1 MKKQGKT
8 RGIQLAAMA
17 ALLMLA
23 NFAGNAQTRKLTINL
38 RGVYESKI
46 TLSPFNGVRVEKA
59 LGATDV
65 VKPGDV
71 VDFDIPVSNL
81 PGEFLIRFDY
91 RAKESDS
98 PYPSELQLY
107 INKEDITVDAH
118 PLYLNGDSLRLGND
132 LENRAWF
139 AFQKKSMEERQQMG
153 LLQQLLA
160 QYDQRQSVVWNDA
173 EKALEDRR
181 IKYNKWID
189 QQKLTDRG
197 LYVSHLYSFQRL
209 NAVNWKASSDE
220 QMRTQANAWF
230 NNFDVNDTLA
240 LRSRQMN
247 EFIGG
252 FVGLYG
258 QRATT
263 EALRD
268 SLFTE
273 AGRLA
278 CNQVSGGNPK
288 VYGWLVD
295 YFYNGF
301 ETYNITRGLEMLE
314 KFSADPRCRTSR
326 KAEIA
331 RRTEGIK
338 KLVPGVKVNNI
349 LVHNFDDLEET
360 IKVDSCKK
368 NYRLLVFYESDCG
381 HCIDLLAGLL
391 KWYKTPENQV
401 WLDVV
406 SIALDRTREA
416 WEPAFTANA
425 FPWTDRYA
433 PEGINSK
440 AAADYYVLSAP
451 YMYLVD
457 NNGILLSIPNT
468 IEELDGI
475 IKGK

>member
-1 MKKQGKT
+1 MKRNEKLNWILT
-8 RGIQLAAMA
+8 AVLAVFVLTAN
-17 ALLMLA
+17 LA
-23 NFAGNAQTRKLTINL
+23 GATEIRKLTIKL

-46 TLSPFNGVRVEKA
+46 TLSPFNGVRVAKA
-59 LGATDV
+59 LSEISGVTS
-65 VKPGDV
+65 GDA

-91 RAKESDS
+91 KAKETDS

-107 INKEDITVDAH
+107 INNENITVDAH
-118 PLYLNGDSLRLGND
+118 PMYMNGDSLRLTND
-132 LENRAWF
+132 RENRAWF

-160 QYDQRQSVVWNDA
+160 QYNQRESTVWHEA
-173 EKALEDRR
+173 ETALEKRR
-181 IKYNKWID
+181 VIYNKWID
-189 QQKLTDRG
+189 QQIIADRD
-197 LYVSHLYSFQRL
+197 LYVSHLYGFQRL
-209 NAVNWKASSDE
+209 NAVNWKASPQE
-220 QMRTQANAWF
+220 QMNAQANAWF
-230 NNFDVNDTLA
+230 NTFDVNDTLA

-258 QRATT
+258 QQATT

-268 SLFTE
+268 SLFAE
-273 AGRLA
+273 AGRRA
-278 CNQVSGGNPK
+278 CTKVSKGDPK
-288 VYGWLVD
+288 VYGWMVD

-301 ETYNITRGLEMLE
+301 ETYNITKGLEMLE
-314 KFSADPRCRTSR
+314 KFSADPRCHTSR

-338 KLVPGVKVNNI
+338 KLVPGVVVPR
-349 LVHNFDDLEET
+349 LTLHNFDDFEVA
-360 IKVDSCKK
+360 VDTHTCDKGF
-368 NYRLLVFYESDCG
+368 RLIVFYDSECG
-381 HCIDLLAGLL
+381 HCHDLLTALQ
-391 KWYKTPENQV
+391 KWYAIPENSV

-406 SIALDRTREA
+406 SIATDRTREG
-416 WEPAFTANA
+416 WEPFHTGKA
-425 FPWTDRYA
+425 FPWTDLYA
-433 PEGINSK
+433 PEGLNSK

-457 NNGILLSIPNT
+457 NKGILVSIPNT
-468 IEELDGI
+468 VEELDNM